1 VYGIAYTD
9 DGSPTGKIVSWKS
22 APGGRPM
29 LWTSRFD
36 ALERLDLD
44 GWTGYVMEYHHAV
57 VVSSENVECE

>member
-1 VYGIAYTD
+1 
-9 DGSPTGKIVSWKS
+9 
-22 APGGRPM
+22 M